1 LKILPNSLPKFFT
14 KNNGLSLNNFFMQQ
28 PVLDVIVVG
37 AGQAGLCTS
46 YFLKK
51 YGLNHIVFERGKI
64 GEVWRSQRWDSFRL
78 NTPGQFN
85 ILADEGLQL
94 PKGEFSS
101 AAAFAGMLDEFA
113 TRHQLPV
120 LEKVKVLSIEK
131 RGTGMFSVMVETMG
145 LRQNYFSRQV
155 IIASGAQNEKK
166 LPGFSGNISPDIQQL
181 HTSEYRNA
189 AQLKDGAVLVAGSGQ
204 SGVQIVEDLLDAGK
218 KVYFSTSMVARLPR
232 TYRGRDI
239 MEWLLTMKFFDMRLQ
254 DVPDPVMLHLK
265 PPQLTGIGSN
275 RTISLQ
281 MLAKKGAVIIGK
293 TDSAQ
298 HKKILLQ
305 PNAAQ
310 HIQFADHFSQQIK
323 NAVNE
328 FITKNNIDAPAPS
341 HDEADQPDPD
351 SGCATNISVLNLEEH
366 NIGSIIWATGF
377 NCDFSYIKLPV
388 INAEG
393 LPIHDNG
400 IAAEDGLYFVGLPWL
415 RTRKSLLIYGAK
427 DDAAFIAE
435 KAYQQSPAYHAK

>member
-1 LKILPNSLPKFFT
+1 
-14 KNNGLSLNNFFMQQ
+14 MQQ

-51 YGLNHIVFERGKI
+51 HGLNHIVFERGKI

-85 ILADEGLQL
+85 VLADEGLQL

-101 AAAFAGMLDEFA
+101 AVTFAGMLDEFA

-120 LEKVKVLSIEK
+120 LEKIKVLSIEK
-131 RGTGMFSVMVETMG
+131 KDRDTFSVVVETMSQ
-145 LRQNYFSRQV
+145 RQHYFSRQV

-166 LPGFSGNISPDIQQL
+166 LPEFSDKISPDIQQL

-189 AQLKDGAVLVAGSGQ
+189 AQLKEGAVLVAGSGQ
-204 SGVQIVEDLLDAGK
+204 SGVQIVEDLIDAGR

-239 MEWLLTMKFFDMRLQ
+239 MEWLLTMKFFDMRQQ

-265 PPQLTGIGSN
+265 PPQLTGVGGN

-298 HKKILLQ
+298 HKKIILQ

-310 HIQFADHFSQQIK
+310 HIQFADHFSRQAK
-323 NAVNE
+323 GMVDE
-328 FITKNNIDAPAPS
+328 FILKNNIDAPPPS
-341 HDEADQPDPD
+341 RDEGDEPDPD
-351 SGCATNISVLNLEEH
+351 SGCATNISVLDLEEH
-366 NIGSIIWATGF
+366 NISSIIWATGF

-393 LPIHDNG
+393 WPIHDNG

-427 DDAAFIAE
+427 DDAEFIAE
-435 KAYQQSPAYHAK
+435 KVYQQALVYHTE